1 MNARLVLACALSGVA
16 LVVGGAGTA
25 SAADPSGTLSLGS
38 DGVLAGARIGVEA
51 LCIDDGG
58 VPPPL
63 ESAVLE
69 AEGADDWLRDT
80 AGWRLSSSVVV
91 RADALPGTWPV
102 TLTCADERISTDL
115 RIVAPPEHGY
125 AAIWLEADR
134 PDGQIEREVF
144 KPGEELLV
152 AAICVREEFVRSP
165 VTSPVLLADDLVRIE
180 PNPISQPMQASGV
193 IPVEVRP
200 GVYEVSFTCVDRK
213 VSSTFTVRA
222 EQSAGEEPVVVKA
235 AADAQVPVKPR
246 GAPDT
251 GSLAADTSANSP
263 VGVAVGIGAVLLGA
277 GGLGAAAVA
286 RRRRA

>member
-1 MNARLVLACALSGVA
+1 M
-16 LVVGGAGTA
+16 GGAGTA

-51 LCIDDGG
+51 LCVDGDG

-69 AEGADDWLRDT
+69 PDGTDDWLQDT

-91 RADALPGTWPV
+91 RTDAQPGTWPV
-102 TLTCADERISTDL
+102 TLTCAGERISTNL

-125 AAIWLEADR
+125 AAIWIEADG

-144 KPGEELLV
+144 KPGQEVLIG
-152 AAICVREEFVRSP
+152 AFCVREEFTRSP
-165 VTSPVLLADDLVRIE
+165 VTSPGLRADDLVRIE
-180 PNPISQPMQASGV
+180 PNPISQGMQASGL
-193 IPVEVRP
+193 ISGDAEP

-213 VSSTFTVRA
+213 VSSTFTVLA
-222 EQSAGEEPVVVKA
+222 EEPAVVEP
-235 AADAQVPVKPR
+235 AADPQVPVKPR

-251 GSLAADTSANSP
+251 GSVDASTSANSP
-263 VGVAVGIGAVLLGA
+263 VGVAVGVGAVLLGA
-277 GGLGAAAVA
+277 GGLGASAVA
-286 RRRRA
+286 RRWRR

>member
-1 MNARLVLACALSGVA
+1 MNTRLVLACALSGAA

-25 SAADPSGTLSLGS
+25 SAADRGGTLTLGS

-51 LCIDDGG
+51 LCVDGDG

-69 AEGADDWLRDT
+69 PDGTDDWLQDT
-80 AGWRLSSSVVV
+80 EGWRLSSSVVV
-91 RADALPGTWPV
+91 RADARPGTWPV
-102 TLTCADERISTDL
+102 TLTCAGERISTDL

-125 AAIWLEADR
+125 AAIWIEADG

-144 KPGEELLV
+144 KPGQEVLIG
-152 AAICVREEFVRSP
+152 AFCVREEFTRSP

-180 PNPISQPMQASGV
+180 PNPITQPMQASGL
-193 IPVEVRP
+193 IPVEVKP

-222 EQSAGEEPVVVKA
+222 EQSAGEEPVVVKP

-251 GSLAADTSANSP
+251 GSAAASGDSQT
-263 VGVAVGIGAVLLGA
+263 GVAVGVGAVLLA
-277 GGLGAAAVA
+277 AAGLGTAAVT